1 MRRGLDDGNGGW
13 GELAG
18 FANQYQGHI
27 DPRGQRRRIDKAAG
41 LATHHRIDFGPV
53 TGEVGLQQRRAQG
66 QPTRLLG
73 DVEHVAELDARAWE
87 VGYRT
92 HHISPSL
99 QVLVYERKQVMFGK
113 PFCRLVAG
121 RVIVEDETGAV
132 VQGRQIRPAIV
143 AVVVVLVVVTIV
155 VTAVAPSANPPRLFT
170 SLDAYLEQPAVWH
183 QMRQGCDRRLVSHSG
198 D

>member
-1 MRRGLDDGNGGW
+1 MRRGLDNRNGGW
-13 GELAG
+13 GELAS
-18 FANQYQGHI
+18 FANQHQGHI

-41 LATHHRIDFGPV
+41 LATRHRIDFGPV

-73 DVEHVAELDARAWE
+73 DAEHVAELDARAWE
-87 VGYRT
+87 VGYRA
-92 HHISPSL
+92 HHIGQSL
-99 QVLVYERKQVMFGK
+99 QVLVDEGKQVMFCK
-113 PFCRLVAG
+113 PFCRLVSG

-143 AVVVVLVVVTIV
+143 AVLVVVTIV

-170 SLDAYLEQPAVWH
+170 SLDVNLE
-183 QMRQGCDRRLVSHSG
+183 
-198 D
+198 

>member
-1 MRRGLDDGNGGW
+1 M

-18 FANQYQGHI
+18 FTNQHQRHI

-41 LATHHRIDFGPV
+41 LATRHRIDFGPV
-53 TGEVGLQQRRAQG
+53 TGEVSLQERRAQG

-73 DVEHVAELDARAWE
+73 NVEHVAELDARAWE
-87 VGYRT
+87 VGYRA
-92 HHISPSL
+92 HHIGQSL
-99 QVLVYERKQVMFGK
+99 QVLVEEGKQVMFGK
-113 PFCRLVAG
+113 PFSRLVAS

-132 VQGRQIRPAIV
+132 VQGC
-143 AVVVVLVVVTIV
+143 VVTIV
-155 VTAVAPSANPPRLFT
+155 VTALAPSANPSRLFT
-170 SLDAYLEQPAVWH
+170 SLDVNLEQPAVWH